1 MDGANVFFHDMVIT
15 GTGEEREPQP
25 PPKPP
30 SLKLMPPDQSSN
42 QQGSS
47 LSLDSPIP
55 APRTGGNRPPFGE
68 PQPPPKPPSLKL
80 MPPDQSS
87 NQQGPWPKP
96 PPKPILINPTVPP
109 PPEADPN
116 YNSPQ
121 GSSLSLDSPIPAP
134 RTGGNRPAFRGPK
147 PIPPPKP
154 KQEELLRPDES
165 DKLYFNP
172 EGSSFRFPGLPP
184 PQTMET
190 TPQPKKKNIK
200 DKIKGGIQNLF
211 RKKKQTKRSSHVG
224 RRRFERSAFE
234 GGRRFKRSGDE
245 SHEESNETDDDDE
258 EDSHDHDTDEANI
271 IYITTMFRLLLSISR
286 NVVKMRNG
294 QTVEAYA
301 SPAVANHPS

>member
-1 MDGANVFFHDMVIT
+1 MRLPLLQILFVLAVFAAT
-15 GTGEEREPQP
+15 ASSKGRKKPQP

-55 APRTGGNRPPFGE
+55 APRTGGNRPPFG
-68 PQPPPKPPSLKL
+68 
-80 MPPDQSS
+80 
-87 NQQGPWPKP
+87 
-96 PPKPILINPTVPP
+96 
-109 PPEADPN
+109 
-116 YNSPQ
+116 

-258 EDSHDHDTDEANI
+258 EDSHDHDTEEAEN
-271 IYITTMFRLLLSISR
+271 
-286 NVVKMRNG
+286 
-294 QTVEAYA
+294 
-301 SPAVANHPS
+301 